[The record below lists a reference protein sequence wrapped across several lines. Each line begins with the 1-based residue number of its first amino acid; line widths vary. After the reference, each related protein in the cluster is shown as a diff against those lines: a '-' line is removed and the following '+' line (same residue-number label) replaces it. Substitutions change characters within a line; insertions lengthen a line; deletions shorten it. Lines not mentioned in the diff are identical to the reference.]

1 MLLTVYRMTRTIK
14 TTGSGFETSKTGL
27 ERAYGGVK

>member
-1 MLLTVYRMTRTIK
+1 MLTIGRKARTIK
-14 TTGSGFETSKTGL
+14 TTGSGFGTSKTGL